1 MINLESAENLL
12 IKHDINSWEM
22 SAELLRDIN
31 NMINAMY
38 RIDNAGGFN
47 GGDAINSGNHFDKI
61 IENYSIDAYELID
74 KLEII
79 RANLFGQVI
88 NWDVVQAILEKH
100 EEESAA
106 KLAKDIAEFFPR
118 FSDGER
124 KAVQKWLIDGVCPY
138 FIKEAMARCYAE
150 DEQTL
155 DKLNVMNLSER
166 TWELARSI
174 PSPLFAVDP
183 FRTGD
188 E

>member
-12 IKHDINSWEM
+12 IKNDINSWEM

-31 NMINAMY
+31 NMINALY
-38 RIDNAGGFN
+38 RIDNVGGFN

-61 IENYSIDAYELID
+61 IENQRIDAYELID

-79 RANLFGQVI
+79 RANIFGQII

-100 EEESAA
+100 EEEGAA
-106 KLAKDIAEFFPR
+106 KLAKDMAEYLPMFD
-118 FSDGER
+118 DGE
-124 KAVQKWLIDGVCPY
+124 KSAVQKWLMDGECPY
-138 FIKEAMARCYAE
+138 ILRKAMARCYE
-150 DEQTL
+150 KDEKPV
-155 DKLNVMNLSER
+155 DGIRVNRLSER

-183 FRTGD
+183 FRTRD

>member
-12 IKHDINSWEM
+12 RKDAINYWEM

-31 NMINAMY
+31 NMIDALY

-47 GGDAINSGNHFDKI
+47 GEEAVSSSSIFDKV
-61 IENYSIDAYELID
+61 IESQKIDACELIN

-79 RANLFGQVI
+79 RANIFGQII
-88 NWDVVQAILEKH
+88 NWDVVQDILEKH
-100 EEESAA
+100 EEEGAA
-106 KLAKDIAEFFPR
+106 KLAKDMAEYLTMFDDEEKR
-118 FSDGER
+118 
-124 KAVQKWLIDGVCPY
+124 AVQKWMMDGECPY
-138 FIKEAMARCYAE
+138 ILRKAMARCYE
-150 DEQTL
+150 KDEKPV
-155 DKLNVMNLSER
+155 DGIRVNRLSER